1 MFAPEKKTKEI
12 DFDIFS
18 KDKKDYQT
26 IKGINLN
33 SPAIIDESSIEMNMV
48 NAINPHIHSLVFTF
62 VLIFTLQILL
72 KDNSLSISMLNLL
85 TIVAK
90 FSFIGTAIKQSLSF
104 WNKKDMMNQLVNGFT
119 HLGMFYV
126 FFGLG
131 YFQDIILSAID
142 YFK

>member
-1 MFAPEKKTKEI
+1 MFLPEKKESEI
-12 DFDIFS
+12 DFDLF
-18 KDKKDYQT
+18 DKNRKDYQA

-33 SPAIIDESSIEMNMV
+33 SPAVIDDSSIEMNMV
-48 NAINPHIHSLVFTF
+48 NAINPHIHSLV
-62 VLIFTLQILL
+62 FTLQILL

-104 WNKKDMMNQLVNGFT
+104 WKKKDMMNQLVNGFT
-119 HLGMFYV
+119 HLGMFYI

>member
-1 MFAPEKKTKEI
+1 MFAPENKTKEI
-12 DFDIFS
+12 DFDIFG
-18 KDKKDYQT
+18 KKHQS

-33 SPAIIDESSIEMNMV
+33 SPAIIDGSSIEMNMV

-72 KDNSLSISMLNLL
+72 KDNNLSMSMLNLL
-85 TIVAK
+85 TMVAK

-104 WNKKDMMNQLVNGFT
+104 WNKKERINQLVNGFT

-131 YFQDIILSAID
+131 YFQDIVLSAID

>member
-1 MFAPEKKTKEI
+1 MFAPENKTKEI
-12 DFDIFS
+12 DFDIFG
-18 KDKKDYQT
+18 KKHQS

-33 SPAIIDESSIEMNMV
+33 SPTIIDGSSIEMNMV

-72 KDNSLSISMLNLL
+72 KDNNLSMSMLNLL
-85 TIVAK
+85 TMVAK

-104 WNKKDMMNQLVNGFT
+104 WNKKERVNQVFNGFT
-119 HLGMFYV
+119 HLGIFYI

-131 YFQDIILSAID
+131 YFQNIILSAID